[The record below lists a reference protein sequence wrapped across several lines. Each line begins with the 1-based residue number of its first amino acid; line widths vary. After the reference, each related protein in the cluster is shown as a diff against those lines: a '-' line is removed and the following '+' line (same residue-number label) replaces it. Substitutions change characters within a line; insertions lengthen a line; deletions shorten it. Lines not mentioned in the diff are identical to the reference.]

1 MRPVDYSCSTVR
13 SESMWSWHLDD
24 VAAVILDWTAGTDDE
39 AAKERPGDSGP
50 GPVCARMIASL

>member
-1 MRPVDYSCSTVR
+1 MRPVDYSGSTVR
-13 SESMWSWHLDD
+13 SESMWSRHLDD

-50 GPVCARMIASL
+50 WPVCPCA